1 MARASAGRQAVRHR
15 TGWRCRTAS
24 GQAPGRTA
32 RRWAPGPGRTDP
44 GQTDLGRPALALGP
58 GRTGRVPA
66 VRRRTDPARTRL
78 VPAGV
83 LPARIL
89 AVLATTAARD
99 RRHPAVAEVPAR
111 HLASQDLAGRAR
123 AARRRTGPHRPGLYR
138 PGPCRAARHPAGRP
152 TPERA
157 GVPLAARR
165 VPLAAATRPRARLA
179 AVPAGPARARGG
191 PWPARGSTRVA
202 PDTRAPAAP
211 LRGRPDPGLV
221 LVRTRKAPAA
231 ARRRIPPG
239 AARAV
244 VPSAAGP
251 GAAGPGEPAA
261 GGGWQDVPAGGQ
273 RPASRPLDA
282 ARVILGRTLPACLN
296 VAGSRAWAACH
307 APAGC
312 VTVRAAGPRG
322 GGVHVPCRSRSPGS
336 RDQRD
341 RRRPPGK
348 NPAGR
353 RLCPR
358 RQRRWPCRAFLGQA
372 RCPDDSP
379 GTSWTHRA
387 ALATPDRV

>member
-1 MARASAGRQAVRHR
+1 
-15 TGWRCRTAS
+15 
-24 GQAPGRTA
+24 
-32 RRWAPGPGRTDP
+32 
-44 GQTDLGRPALALGP
+44 
-58 GRTGRVPA
+58 
-66 VRRRTDPARTRL
+66 
-78 VPAGV
+78 
-83 LPARIL
+83 
-89 AVLATTAARD
+89 
-99 RRHPAVAEVPAR
+99 VAEVPAP
-111 HLASQDLAGRAR
+111 HLAGQDLAGQAR

-138 PGPCRAARHPAGRP
+138 PGPGPAARHPADRP
-152 TPERA
+152 TPEQA

-179 AVPAGPARARGG
+179 AVPAGPVRARGG
-191 PWPARGSTRVA
+191 PWPARGSSVPGTRVA

-211 LRGRPDPGLV
+211 PRGRPDPGRV

-231 ARRRIPPG
+231 ARRRMRHHR

-244 VPSAAGP
+244 VPSVAGP

-273 RPASRPLDA
+273 RPASRRLDA
-282 ARVILGRTLPACLN
+282 ARVILGRTLPACLS

-312 VTVRAAGPRG
+312 VTAQAACPRG

-353 RLCPR
+353 RLGPR
-358 RQRRWPCRAFLGQA
+358 RQRRWPCRACLGQA